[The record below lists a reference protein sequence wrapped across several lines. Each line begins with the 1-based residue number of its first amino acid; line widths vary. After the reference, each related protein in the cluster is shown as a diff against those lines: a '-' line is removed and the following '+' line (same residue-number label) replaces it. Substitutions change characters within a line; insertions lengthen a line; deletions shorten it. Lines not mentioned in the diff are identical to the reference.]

1 MKRTEGTWDSATKIR
16 ATIDAM
22 IEEAARQTASAA
34 FEMIERC
41 RQVASQ
47 AAGGTFCVN
56 RRRQPSSRRGRAP
69 INRQKAM
76 LR

>member
-22 IEEAARQTASAA
+22 IEEAARRTASVA
-34 FEMIERC
+34 FEIIVRC
-41 RQVASQ
+41 RQVARQ
-47 AAGGTFCVN
+47 ATGGPFCVN
-56 RRRQPSSRRGRAP
+56 RRRQPSSRRRRAP
-69 INRQKAM
+69 ISRQKAM